1 MDLKETIAVDCIK
14 QEVNDVPEV
23 ESEYSNHSEKDEKI
37 HFEML
42 PIEKCENQEIGD
54 IVKFKPDCSR
64 EIKIEEEEFTSFH
77 LSMPD
82 VKEET
87 QVSPWQT
94 ALSVE
99 ENSKYKSDHEDI
111 RNNTFSHSDCLNPP
125 HEHRKSNVK
134 VVLADEIVP
143 KVSPWQT
150 GLSVEE
156 HKYKSDYEDFRN
168 NTVSHSDCLN
178 LPHDNR
184 KSNVNVV
191 VSDGIIRKDSF
202 FSCGKLNFASS
213 TTTTESVDPSIYL
226 ECILASSEKEDFQQ
240 LMKSQKPN
248 RPFQCKICS
257 KSFTRKT
264 DLKRHMIIHS
274 SSPPY
279 QCKICSKYF
288 NQKSNLDRHRYT
300 HTDKYPF
307 QCEICSKSFTQKSYL
322 STHMIT
328 HTSNRPFPCDICG
341 KSFTR
346 KDNLSAHMITH
357 TSNRP
362 FQCEI
367 CYKSFTQKNNLNT
380 HMITHTSNRPFQCE
394 ICSKSFTQKTNLS
407 THIITHTSNRPFQCE
422 ICSKS
427 FTRKSHLST
436 HMVTHS
442 RNSQK

>member
-143 KVSPWQT
+143 KESS
-150 GLSVEE
+150 L
-156 HKYKSDYEDFRN
+156 
-168 NTVSHSDCLN
+168 
-178 LPHDNR
+178 
-184 KSNVNVV
+184 
-191 VSDGIIRKDSF
+191 
-202 FSCGKLNFASS
+202 SCGKSNSERF
-213 TTTTESVDPSIYL
+213 TTSDSVVPAQYL
-226 ECILASSEKEDFQQ
+226 ECISASSDKNFPQ
-240 LMKSQKPN
+240 LSKSQTPN

-257 KSFTRKT
+257 KSFTRKN
-264 DLKRHMIIHS
+264 DRNRHMII
-274 SSPPY
+274 
-279 QCKICSKYF
+279 
-288 NQKSNLDRHRYT
+288 
-300 HTDKYPF
+300 
-307 QCEICSKSFTQKSYL
+307 
-322 STHMIT
+322 
-328 HTSNRPFPCDICG
+328 
-341 KSFTR
+341 
-346 KDNLSAHMITH
+346 
-357 TSNRP
+357 
-362 FQCEI
+362 
-367 CYKSFTQKNNLNT
+367 
-380 HMITHTSNRPFQCE
+380 HTSNRPFQCE
-394 ICSKSFTQKTNLS
+394 ICSKSFTQKSYLSIHMITHTAKRPFQCEICNKSFTQKSNLNTHMITHTYNSRFKCEICSKSFSQKSYLSTHVITHISNRSFPCDICSKSFTRKDSLSAHMFTHTGNSPFQCEICNKSFTRTSDLNRHMIIHTSNLPFQCEICSKYFTQKINLS
-407 THIITHTSNRPFQCE
+407 THMTTHTSNRPFQCE
-422 ICSKS
+422 ICNKS
-427 FTRKSHLST
+427 FTRKSDLSR
-436 HMVTHS
+436 HMIIHTS
-442 RNSQK
+442 NRPFQC